1 MNDYQSALDFLYTQH
16 PMFQRAGAPAYKPG
30 LDTSRALDKAFGY
43 PHRAYKTIHVAGTN
57 GKGSTSH
64 TLAAVLQAAGYRT
77 GLYTSPHLVDFRE
90 RMRVN
95 GKMISEEEV
104 VDFVSRYRAMCLN
117 LHPSFFELTMMM
129 AFDFFARENVDIAI
143 IEVGLGGRLD
153 STNIITPEICVI
165 TNISYDHTAFL
176 GDTLP
181 MIASEKAGIIK
192 PHIPVVIGEA
202 TGEVK
207 QVFINTAARENAP
220 IIFAPQNLTVSP
232 ESRDGVMGHMYAN
245 TPFGPIWGELAGEY
259 QTANASTIFT
269 ALVEMRRRGIA
280 SFSDTDVASG
290 FATVS
295 SSTGL
300 LGRWMKVG
308 SRPLTICDTGHNIG
322 GWQYLSRQIAAQPG
336 RKHMVIG
343 FVNDKDIDH
352 ILDLMPQDAR
362 YYFTRAQIP
371 RALPADALASAAK
384 NKGLHGETF
393 DNVPTAYEAAKG
405 NADAGDTIFVGG
417 STFVVADFLAYIKS
431 I

>member
-1 MNDYQSALDFLYTQH
+1 MNDYQSALDFLYTQL

-30 LDTSRALDKAFGY
+30 LDTSRALDKAFAH

-64 TLAAVLQAAGYRT
+64 TLAAILQSAGYRT

-95 GKMISEEEV
+95 GKMICEEEV
-104 VDFVSRYRAMCLN
+104 VDFVSRYRAMDLGI
-117 LHPSFFELTMMM
+117 HPSFFELTMMM

-153 STNIITPEICVI
+153 STNIITPEMCVI

-181 MIASEKAGIIK
+181 MIAAEKAGIIK

-202 TGEVK
+202 EGEVR
-207 QVFINTAARENAP
+207 QVFVDTARREDAP
-220 IIFAPQNLTVSP
+220 IIFAPQNLAVTP
-232 ESRDGVMGHMYAN
+232 EIRDGITGHLYAN

-269 ALVEMRRRGIA
+269 ALDGMRQRGIA
-280 SFSDTDVASG
+280 TFSDADVAEG
-290 FATVS
+290 FATVT

-300 LGRWMKVG
+300 LGRWMKVDG
-308 SRPLTICDTGHNIG
+308 RPLTICDTGHNIG
-322 GWQYLSRQIAAQPG
+322 GWEYLSRQIEAQPG

-352 ILDLMPQDAR
+352 ILDLMPRDAR

-371 RALPADALASAAK
+371 RALAADALAAAAK
-384 NKGLHGETF
+384 EKGLLGETF
-393 DNVPTAYEAAKG
+393 DDVPSAYEAAKRD
-405 NADAGDTIFVGG
+405 ADAGDTIFVGG
-417 STFVVADFLAYIKS
+417 STFVVADFLAYIKG